1 VTMAAGWCGER
12 APRPWWGHMEIR
24 PDHWWE
30 KVGQGAPPRRGARGG
45 SEPGWVSHDPHDPHH
60 HVLSDLGGH
69 HAPHPRSAPGGGA
82 PRREAG
88 SEAEDGCGAATSARE
103 VEDEGVVEAGGW

>member
-60 HVLSDLGGH
+60 TSSVTS
-69 HAPHPRSAPGGGA
+69 
-82 PRREAG
+82 
-88 SEAEDGCGAATSARE
+88 AATMRPTLARPRGE
-103 VEDEGVVEAGGW
+103 EHRGGRQAARRRTVVGLRRVRER